1 MVVDKLQPN
10 NVEAEEAVLGSILI
24 DPDAIL
30 EVINFLKPK
39 DFFIAKNGFVY
50 ESMLELHKADQPADL
65 VTLADDLQRR
75 ERLDGIGGAAYLT
88 NLIHVTPTS
97 VHVEYYARIVERT
110 AIRRRVI
117 QAASKIAEIAYKDD
131 ESDAAKMVSD
141 AMLTLSKVAGEV
153 QAEKNIHISGAV
165 ERYYDDLLGKQ
176 LDTIPTGLP
185 DLDKI
190 LGGLH
195 KQDLIIIPGRPG
207 MGKTSLALSIAL
219 NAARKFEKRVLIHS
233 LEMGD
238 KSLVQR
244 LSSAEMNI
252 SVTKIRNRQLTEEQW
267 AAHYASIESL
277 AKLPI
282 FIDDRAA
289 VTATQIRSTALKVKA
304 EHGLDMIIVDYIQIM
319 GTEDPRSN
327 RNDQVGFMARAL
339 KNLAR
344 DLDVPVLALSQLSR
358 ECEKRADKRPMLSDL
373 RDSGGLEA
381 EADAVVATY
390 RDKVYNPTTE
400 FPNVAELIILKQR
413 NGATGTISTYFKEE
427 LAQFVPL
434 EVHTT
439 SLNY

>member
-1 MVVDKLQPN
+1 
-10 NVEAEEAVLGSILI
+10 
-24 DPDAIL
+24 
-30 EVINFLKPK
+30 
-39 DFFIAKNGFVY
+39 
-50 ESMLELHKADQPADL
+50 
-65 VTLADDLQRR
+65 
-75 ERLDGIGGAAYLT
+75 
-88 NLIHVTPTS
+88 
-97 VHVEYYARIVERT
+97 
-110 AIRRRVI
+110 
-117 QAASKIAEIAYKDD
+117 
-131 ESDAAKMVSD
+131 
-141 AMLTLSKVAGEV
+141 
-153 QAEKNIHISGAV
+153 
-165 ERYYDDLLGKQ
+165 
-176 LDTIPTGLP
+176 
-185 DLDKI
+185 
-190 LGGLH
+190 
-195 KQDLIIIPGRPG
+195 

-219 NAARKFEKRVLIHS
+219 NAARKFKKRVLIHS

-244 LSSAEMNI
+244 LSSAEMNV

-267 AAHYASIESL
+267 GAHYASIESL

-282 FIDDRAA
+282 FIDDRAG

-319 GTEDPRSN
+319 GTEDSRSN
-327 RNDQVGFMARAL
+327 RNDQVGAMARSL

-358 ECEKRADKRPMLSDL
+358 ECEKRADTRPMLSDL

-381 EADAVVATY
+381 EADAVIATY

>member
-1 MVVDKLQPN
+1 MVVDKLQPH

-50 ESMLELHKADQPADL
+50 ESMLELHKADQPVDL

-88 NLIHVTPTS
+88 NLIHATPTS
-97 VHVEYYARIVERT
+97 IHAEYYARIVERT

-117 QAASKIAEIAYKDD
+117 QAASKIAEMAYKDD
-131 ESDAAKMVSD
+131 EGDASKMVGD
-141 AMLTLSKVAGEV
+141 AMLVLTKVAGEV
-153 QAEKNIHISGAV
+153 QAEKEIHISGVV

-185 DLDKI
+185 DLDKM

-244 LSSAEMNI
+244 LSSAEMNV

-267 AAHYASIESL
+267 GAHYASIESL

-282 FIDDRAA
+282 FIDDRAG

-319 GTEDPRSN
+319 GTEDSRSN
-327 RNDQVGFMARAL
+327 RNDQVGAMARSL

-381 EADAVVATY
+381 EADAVIATY